1 MDDVAACI
9 GFGILGWILKR
20 YGYPPAPIV
29 LGIVLGKMVEM
40 NFRRGVIM
48 GGYSVFYTDT
58 LAFVVLS
65 LAMLSLFYP
74 LLRAG
79 WKRLR
84 SA

>member
-1 MDDVAACI
+1 M
-9 GFGILGWILKR
+9 
-20 YGYPPAPIV
+20 
-29 LGIVLGKMVEM
+29 LGIVLGKMVEY

-48 GGYSVFYTDT
+48 GGYAVFFTDT
-58 LAFVVLS
+58 LAFAVLS
-65 LAMLSLFYP
+65 LAVLSLCYP